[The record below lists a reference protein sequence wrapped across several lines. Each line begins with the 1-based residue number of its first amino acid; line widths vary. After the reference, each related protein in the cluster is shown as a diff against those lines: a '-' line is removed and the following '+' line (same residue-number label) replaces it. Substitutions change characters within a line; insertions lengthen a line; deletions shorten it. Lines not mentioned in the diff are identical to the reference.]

1 MSSGLI
7 ILELIYALNTVLSLF
22 FFFVVLI
29 YLLDSE
35 DLRTPKN
42 FTLLGLYLAI
52 TGFYFSYY
60 LYINFLQISVLNP
73 FLYSVISILSITS
86 LILVLMFLLSFIV
99 VEANIPHRA
108 PLLGLISGLYFFVG
122 LTTIIEY
129 LLGDTRGWIHNQ
141 ELFSTIGLI
150 STFFLAELLILFTL
164 YISFSKNLRDNFF
177 PEYSQSLINPSNL
190 YYFVIGL
197 SLGGVSEVVKIFKGS
212 LELQILGAAL
222 GTVGLT
228 ITILIITTT
237 RKQIRNIAWRIIEF
251 QLEELKEL
259 DLMKDQFIDTTS
271 HEMRTPL
278 TIIWGYIELLKKDLH
293 TGKLTIA
300 QHEKIFDSIERN
312 YLRIESLLNRIYDL
326 SRLRRGLFEL
336 NIQPVNLKELLEINV
351 NDMKRY
357 VEKKGLQLTFIDE
370 IIDDFYTTN
379 IDPSLLDQVVRNLIE
394 NAAKFSVQGQ
404 ITVTLE
410 NTKKDFVV
418 SVRDEGR
425 GIDSSKIDIVF
436 DYFQTPE
443 ESDFL
448 GKGLGLGLFI
458 SKSIIE
464 LHYGRIWVE
473 SEGVGKG
480 STFFFSIPRR

>member
-1 MSSGLI
+1 MSSTLI

-22 FFFVVLI
+22 FFFVVFI

-35 DLRTPKN
+35 DLRIPKN
-42 FTLLGLYLAI
+42 FMLLGFYFAI
-52 TGFYFSYY
+52 MGFYFSYY
-60 LYINFLQISVLNP
+60 LYINFLQVSVLNP
-73 FLYSVISILSITS
+73 FLYSVISILSIAS
-86 LILVLMFLLSFIV
+86 LILVLIFLFSFIFA
-99 VEANIPHRA
+99 EANIPYRTTI
-108 PLLGLISGLYFFVG
+108 LGLVIGLYIFVG

-129 LLGDTRGWIHNQ
+129 LVGDTRGWIHDQ
-141 ELFSTIGLI
+141 ALVSTIGLI
-150 STFFLAELLILFTL
+150 SIFFLAELLIVFTL
-164 YISFSKNLRDNFF
+164 CVSFFKNLRGKFF
-177 PEYSQSLINPSNL
+177 PEYSQSLINYPNL
-190 YYFVIGL
+190 YYFVMGL
-197 SLGGVSEVVKIFKGS
+197 LLGGVSELVKIFKGS

-222 GTVGLT
+222 GTIGLT

-237 RKQIRNIAWRIIEF
+237 RKQIRNIAWRIIEL

-293 TGKLTIA
+293 AGKLTIA

-357 VEKKGLQLTFIDE
+357 VEKKGLQLAFFDNIM
-370 IIDDFYTTN
+370 DDFYTTN
-379 IDPSLLDQVVRNLIE
+379 VDPSLLDQVVRNLIE
-394 NAAKFSVQGQ
+394 NAAKFSDQGQ
-404 ITVTLE
+404 ITVTLK

-425 GIDSSKIDIVF
+425 GIDSSKIDTVF

-443 ESDFL
+443 KSNFL

-473 SEGVGKG
+473 SEGLGKG
-480 STFFFSIPRR
+480 SAFYFSIPRR